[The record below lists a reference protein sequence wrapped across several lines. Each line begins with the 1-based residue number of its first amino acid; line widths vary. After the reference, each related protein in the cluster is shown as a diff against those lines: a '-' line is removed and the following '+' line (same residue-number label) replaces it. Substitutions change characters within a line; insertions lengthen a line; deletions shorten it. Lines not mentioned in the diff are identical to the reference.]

1 MIISHAASSLQVWG
15 SNPSEGEIF
24 QHIFLNFFTFFFK
37 GGLISEGIL
46 NLVLSKKMCK
56 ITLDWKVEEIDLA
69 HFLG

>member
-1 MIISHAASSLQVWG
+1 MSSYYVISGIAVIISHAASSLQVWG

-24 QHIFLNFFTFFFK
+24 QYTFLIFHIFFK

-56 ITLDWKVEEIDLA
+56 VTLD
-69 HFLG
+69 